1 MDNQMS
7 FKKYGMAAAVAMVLS
22 AGSAMAAND
31 TGTITFHGMVSNN
44 TCQVSLDQKID
55 QNGND
60 FDVNLDTVFVR
71 DFANALGT
79 TSTLGEKK
87 FTLSLTG
94 CDTATAKKASA
105 QFSSWAGSSSTEGGL
120 LVPPSNAQGAA
131 KNVNLVLSND
141 GNSATDQIKID
152 QTNNTQKAT
161 IDTTTGAGNLYYRVA
176 YTQGQGW
183 DAASN
188 PVSAGTVQAQ
198 VAFTMIYE

>member
-1 MDNQMS
+1 MS
-7 FKKYGMAAAVAMVLS
+7 FKKYGMAVAVAMVLS
-22 AGSAMAAND
+22 AGSAVAADD

-60 FDVNLDTVFVR
+60 FDVTLDTVFVR

-79 TSTLGEKK
+79 NSTLGEKK

-105 QFSSWAGSSSTEGGL
+105 QFASWAGSSSTEGGL
-120 LVPPSNAQGAA
+120 LVPPGNAQGAA

-152 QTNNTQKAT
+152 QTKNTQKAT
-161 IDTTTGAGNLYYRVA
+161 IDAATGAGNLYYRVA

-183 DAASN
+183 DATSN
-188 PVSAGTVQAQ
+188 PVSSGTVQAQ

>member
-1 MDNQMS
+1 MS

-105 QFSSWAGSSSTEGGL
+105 QFASWAGSSSTEGGL
-120 LVPPSNAQGAA
+120 LVPPSNAEGAA

>member
-1 MDNQMS
+1 MS

-188 PVSAGTVQAQ
+188 PVSAGTVQAK

>member
-1 MDNQMS
+1 MIS
-7 FKKYGMAAAVAMVLS
+7 KKYGLAIAMASVLA
-22 AGSAMAAND
+22 AGSAVAADD

-60 FDVNLDTVFVR
+60 FDVTLDTVFVR
-71 DFANALGT
+71 DFATALGT

-87 FTLSLTG
+87 FSLSLTG
-94 CDTATAKKASA
+94 CDTETAKKASA

-120 LVPPSNAQGAA
+120 LVPPSNAQGSA

-161 IDTTTGAGNLYYRVA
+161 IDATSGAGNLYYRVA

-183 DAASN
+183 DATTK

>member
-1 MDNQMS
+1 MISKN
-7 FKKYGMAAAVAMVLS
+7 YGLAIAMANILA
-22 AGSAMAAND
+22 AGSAVAADD

-60 FDVNLDTVFVR
+60 FDVTLDTVFVR
-71 DFANALGT
+71 DFANALGN

-120 LVPPSNAQGAA
+120 LVPPSNAQGSA

-152 QTNNTQKAT
+152 QTNNTQQAT
-161 IDTTTGAGNLYYRVA
+161 IDPTSGAGNLYYRVA

>member
-1 MDNQMS
+1 
-7 FKKYGMAAAVAMVLS
+7 MVLS

-120 LVPPSNAQGAA
+120 LVPLSNAQGAA

>member
-1 MDNQMS
+1 MIS
-7 FKKYGMAAAVAMVLS
+7 KKYGLAIAMASVLA
-22 AGSAMAAND
+22 AGSAVAADD

-44 TCQVSLDQKID
+44 TCQVSLAQKID

-60 FDVNLDTVFVR
+60 FDVTLDTVFVR
-71 DFANALGT
+71 DFATALGT

-87 FTLSLTG
+87 FSLSLTG
-94 CDTATAKKASA
+94 CDTETAKKASA

-120 LVPPSNAQGAA
+120 LVPPSNAQGSA

-161 IDTTTGAGNLYYRVA
+161 IDATSGAGNLYYRVA

-183 DAASN
+183 DATTN

>member
-1 MDNQMS
+1 MIS
-7 FKKYGMAAAVAMVLS
+7 KKYGLAIAMASVLA
-22 AGSAMAAND
+22 AGSAVAADD

-60 FDVNLDTVFVR
+60 FDVTLDTVFVR
-71 DFANALGT
+71 DFATALGT

-94 CDTATAKKASA
+94 CDTATAKRASA

-120 LVPPSNAQGAA
+120 LVPPSNAQGSA

-141 GNSATDQIKID
+141 GNSAVDQFKID
-152 QTNNTQKAT
+152 QTNNSQKAT
-161 IDTTTGAGNLYYRVA
+161 IDETSGAGNLYYRVA

-183 DAASN
+183 DATSN

>member
-1 MDNQMS
+1 MISKN
-7 FKKYGMAAAVAMVLS
+7 YCLAIAMASILA
-22 AGSAMAAND
+22 AGSAVAADD

-60 FDVNLDTVFVR
+60 FDVTLDTVFVR
-71 DFANALGT
+71 DFANALGN

-120 LVPPSNAQGAA
+120 LVPPSNAQGSA

-152 QTNNTQKAT
+152 QTNNTQQAT
-161 IDTTTGAGNLYYRVA
+161 IDPTSGAGNLYYRVA

>member
-1 MDNQMS
+1 MS

-71 DFANALGT
+71 DFANPLGT

-105 QFSSWAGSSSTEGGL
+105 QFASWAGSSSTEGGL

-141 GNSATDQIKID
+141 GNSATDQIMID

-161 IDTTTGAGNLYYRVA
+161 IDSTTGAGNLYYRVA

-183 DAASN
+183 DATSN

>member
-1 MDNQMS
+1 MS

-44 TCQVSLDQKID
+44 TCQFSLDQKID

>member
-1 MDNQMS
+1 MT
-7 FKKYGMAAAVAMVLS
+7 FKKYGLAIAMATVLA
-22 AGSAMAAND
+22 AGSAAAADSD
-31 TGTITFHGMVSNN
+31 TGTVTFHGMVSNN

-55 QNGND
+55 QSGND
-60 FDVNLDTVFVR
+60 FDVTLDTVFVK

-87 FTLSLTG
+87 FSLSLTG
-94 CDTATAKKASA
+94 CDTETVKKASA
-105 QFSSWAGSSSTEGGL
+105 QFASWAGSSSTEGGL
-120 LVPPSNAQGAA
+120 LVPPSNAQGSA

-141 GNSATDQIKID
+141 GNSATDLVKID

-161 IDTTTGAGNLYYRVA
+161 IDGTSGAGNLYYRVA

-183 DAASN
+183 DAAAN

>member
-1 MDNQMS
+1 MIS
-7 FKKYGMAAAVAMVLS
+7 KKYGLAIAMASVLA
-22 AGSAMAAND
+22 AGSAVAADD

-60 FDVNLDTVFVR
+60 FDVTLDTVFVR
-71 DFANALGT
+71 DFATALGT

-87 FTLSLTG
+87 YSLSLTG
-94 CDTATAKKASA
+94 CDTETAKKASA

-120 LVPPSNAQGAA
+120 LVPPSNAQGSA

-161 IDTTTGAGNLYYRVA
+161 IDATSGAGNLYYRVA

-183 DAASN
+183 DATTN

>member
-1 MDNQMS
+1 MDIEMIS
-7 FKKYGMAAAVAMVLS
+7 KKYGLAIAMASVLA
-22 AGSAMAAND
+22 AGSAVAADD

-60 FDVNLDTVFVR
+60 FDVTLDTVFVR
-71 DFANALGT
+71 DFSTALGT

-87 FTLSLTG
+87 FSLSLTG
-94 CDTATAKKASA
+94 CDTETAKKASA

-120 LVPPSNAQGAA
+120 LVPPSNAQGSA

-161 IDTTTGAGNLYYRVA
+161 IDATSGAGNLYYRVA

-183 DAASN
+183 NATSN

>member
-44 TCQVSLDQKID
+44 TCQFSLDQKID

>member
-1 MDNQMS
+1 MS
-7 FKKYGMAAAVAMVLS
+7 FKKYGMAAAVALVLS

-105 QFSSWAGSSSTEGGL
+105 QFASWAGSSSTEGGL

>member
-1 MDNQMS
+1 MS

-94 CDTATAKKASA
+94 CDTATAKKASS
-105 QFSSWAGSSSTEGGL
+105 QFASWAGSSSTEGGL

>member
-1 MDNQMS
+1 MISKN
-7 FKKYGMAAAVAMVLS
+7 YGLAIAMASILA
-22 AGSAMAAND
+22 AGSAVAADD

-60 FDVNLDTVFVR
+60 FDVTLDTVFVR
-71 DFANALGT
+71 DFANALGN

-120 LVPPSNAQGAA
+120 LVPPSNAQGSA

-152 QTNNTQKAT
+152 QTNNTQQAT
-161 IDTTTGAGNLYYRVA
+161 IDPTSGAGNLYYRVA
-176 YTQGQGW
+176 LR
-183 DAASN
+183 DPLIISPKRN
-188 PVSAGTVQAQ
+188 HV
-198 VAFTMIYE
+198 

>member
-1 MDNQMS
+1 MNNQMS

>member
-1 MDNQMS
+1 MISKN
-7 FKKYGMAAAVAMVLS
+7 YGLAIAMASILA
-22 AGSAMAAND
+22 AGSAVAADD

-60 FDVNLDTVFVR
+60 FDVTLDTVFVR
-71 DFANALGT
+71 DFANALGN

-87 FTLSLTG
+87 FTLFLTS

-120 LVPPSNAQGAA
+120 LVPPSNAQGSA

-152 QTNNTQKAT
+152 QTNNTQQAT
-161 IDTTTGAGNLYYRVA
+161 IDPTSGAGNLYYRVA